1 MCLLQSGIFQT
12 ENSEDAK
19 AYNKGGF
26 RNKVLIWG
34 RQIKVLTFSSTEYQI
49 LPADFKV

>member
-1 MCLLQSGIFQT
+1 MCLPRYEFFQT

-19 AYNKGGF
+19 ANNKEGF

-34 RQIKVLTFSSTEYQI
+34 RQIKVLTFSSTEYQMV
-49 LPADFKV
+49 PADFKV